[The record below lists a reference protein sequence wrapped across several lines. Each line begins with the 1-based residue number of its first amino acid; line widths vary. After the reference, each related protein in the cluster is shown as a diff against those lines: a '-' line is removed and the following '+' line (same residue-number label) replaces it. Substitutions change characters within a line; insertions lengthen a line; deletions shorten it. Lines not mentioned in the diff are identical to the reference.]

1 VTNLRPEI
9 CFRLRDARRGAGISQ
24 QVLAA
29 EIGCHQSALSVFEK
43 GDGTK
48 LNAEA
53 VEKYAKKFSIDL
65 KGAAAAAEKTVEAN
79 SPFTGYCP
87 NPSCPSNRAYEVD
100 GRRLYLPDRERA
112 DPAGGRFCAMCGE
125 VLERRCATCGAAVH
139 AGAVCTYCGQPYV
152 AG

>member
-1 VTNLRPEI
+1 MTNLRPEI

-24 QVLAA
+24 QTLAA
-29 EIGCHQSALSVFEK
+29 EIGCHQSALSMFEK

-48 LNAEA
+48 LNADS
-53 VEKYAKKFSIDL
+53 VGKFAKKFSVDL
-65 KGAAAAAEKTVEAN
+65 NGGTQEAPKIEIS
-79 SPFTGYCP
+79 SPHTGFCP

-100 GRRLYLPDRERA
+100 GRRLYLPDRESA

-125 VLERRCATCGAAVH
+125 VLERRCATCGASVH
-139 AGAVCTYCGQPYV
+139 AGAVCTHCGQPYV